1 MLEVDVKAQ
10 RIVLLDVG
18 DRPRFERSRLAAR
31 WAIQCLATPEARLG
45 PNLGD
50 LREATS
56 RDPWDIARYVTYP
69 TRLMHVMA
77 HGEGTGSLASDHLF
91 PYWPWQ
97 RRFRLD
103 ALETYCEEVGR
114 LPQIECLLL
123 DACESNT
130 PDWRA
135 GLRRLVPSGDSMILI
150 GTTESVTWPEAVT
163 YTTGFY
169 SVLLSEE
176 WSKDRAEFQDQ
187 VLHAH
192 RRSAA
197 AYKALHGTTTLFKAN
212 VINGRA

>member
-1 MLEVDVKAQ
+1 VKAQ

-31 WAIQCLATPEARLG
+31 WAIQCLATPETRLR

-77 HGEGTGSLASDHLF
+77 HGERTGFLTSDHRF

-103 ALETYCEEVGR
+103 ALESSCEQAGR

-135 GLRRLVPSGDSMILI
+135 GLRRLVPRGDSMVLI

-169 SVLLSEE
+169 SALLSDA
-176 WSKDRAEFQDQ
+176 WSPDRDEFQGQ
-187 VLHAH
+187 VLDAH
-192 RRSAA
+192 HRAA
-197 AYKALHGTTTLFKAN
+197 NAYKSLHGSATLFKAS